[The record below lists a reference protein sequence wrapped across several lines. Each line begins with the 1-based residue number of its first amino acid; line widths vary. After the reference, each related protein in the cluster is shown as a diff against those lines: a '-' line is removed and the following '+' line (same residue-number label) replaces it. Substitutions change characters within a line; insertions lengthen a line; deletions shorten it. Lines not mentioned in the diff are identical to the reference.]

1 MVNVTGFDGQQ
12 FYINCDLIETIKET
26 PDTVIAIST
35 GKKLIVKESADEI
48 VDRIIE
54 YKKKTLNAISIEKV
68 TKD

>member
-1 MVNVTGFDGQQ
+1 MVNVTGFDGQS

-26 PDTVIAIST
+26 PDTVVTIST

-54 YKKKTLNAISIEKV
+54 YRKKTLNAISVEKV
-68 TKD
+68 IKD

>member
-54 YKKKTLNAISIEKV
+54 YKKKTLNAISIEKE